1 MPRKNRLFID
11 GIPHLVQLCGHN
23 DETIF
28 KGEEDYQYFYQCV
41 DTAMSIYAVRLHA
54 YSLSSKKI
62 FLFLSAPDKEC
73 LGRFMQYI
81 AKGYTHY
88 FNHRHQRHGTLWDSR
103 YNCCPVEPN
112 AYFLL
117 TKKYVECHCVDETP
131 HHSFAD
137 SPEVRI
143 TPHEEYL
150 RLGENAAQ
158 RSGAYQRFCLGMIV
172 PAVITRIE
180 SSLAQNCLLA
190 TTPYS
195 QSLEE
200 KYQRNL
206 RPRKSGR
213 PRKHYQNPAADW
225 EWLEKKAE
233 YLLQQ
238 YCYKEIRMP
247 LLERLEEN
255 ATRSFSGERDELMLN
270 HQALFRGDGTMGC
283 LRLLS
288 QYQNLQIG
296 TRLWYLGAMFRRQNQ
311 QNISQFHQ
319 LGVEAFGYPDIGIE
333 IELISLQYDFFKSL
347 QLLPFVELKI
357 NTLGNVE
364 EFTQFRRH
372 LQQYYQPLASLLN
385 ARQLAC
391 LEQHPER
398 LLSDKDNLMLRL
410 AEKAPQLEAC
420 LSLQSRQRFTHL
432 CDSLT
437 ALNIPFTHDKNLF
450 PVNDYNDQLFEWYA
464 DSLHHNKLLCRGG
477 RYDNSASRLI
487 GHPVSACGFAF
498 MLEPIMQL
506 LTATKKSSDY
516 AKHVDVVI
524 IPSQERARDQ
534 AILLGRRLRRN
545 FPHLS
550 IVNDCSTLR
559 LSTRQK
565 NAQRQG
571 ARFILLIDGS
581 DNEVTF
587 CDEENHCWVQIP
599 LHEVTA
605 HLSMALMM

>member
-1 MPRKNRLFID
+1 M
-11 GIPHLVQLCGHN
+11 
-23 DETIF
+23 
-28 KGEEDYQYFYQCV
+28 
-41 DTAMSIYAVRLHA
+41 
-54 YSLSSKKI
+54 
-62 FLFLSAPDKEC
+62 
-73 LGRFMQYI
+73 
-81 AKGYTHY
+81 
-88 FNHRHQRHGTLWDSR
+88 
-103 YNCCPVEPN
+103 
-112 AYFLL
+112 
-117 TKKYVECHCVDETP
+117 
-131 HHSFAD
+131 
-137 SPEVRI
+137 
-143 TPHEEYL
+143 
-150 RLGENAAQ
+150 
-158 RSGAYQRFCLGMIV
+158 
-172 PAVITRIE
+172 
-180 SSLAQNCLLA
+180 
-190 TTPYS
+190 
-195 QSLEE
+195 
-200 KYQRNL
+200 
-206 RPRKSGR
+206 
-213 PRKHYQNPAADW
+213 
-225 EWLEKKAE
+225 
-233 YLLQQ
+233 
-238 YCYKEIRMP
+238 
-247 LLERLEEN
+247 
-255 ATRSFSGERDELMLN
+255 
-270 HQALFRGDGTMGC
+270 
-283 LRLLS
+283 
-288 QYQNLQIG
+288 
-296 TRLWYLGAMFRRQNQ
+296 
-311 QNISQFHQ
+311 
-319 LGVEAFGYPDIGIE
+319 
-333 IELISLQYDFFKSL
+333 
-347 QLLPFVELKI
+347 PFVELKI